1 MQHLILRLSVAFL
14 LLVALVI
21 PSSADAARNY
31 DKALKDAASVIRSI
45 GSKVPAENRD
55 SATCVSV
62 LTIAKGGF
70 LFGGTG
76 GHGFLTCKRRG
87 GAWTAPVVLK
97 VGGGSVGFQIGGAK
111 VELVMVFSNVGDVEQ
126 VARTVP
132 VFSGKVSATAG
143 DKGTGISG
151 GMDVEGGGEVVTVS
165 RSEGLYVGA
174 VGEAMVIDPN
184 VSETTKLLGASYT
197 LRDILIDGR
206 VSVPAK
212 AKDFVE
218 AVRSWHD
225 G

>member
-1 MQHLILRLSVAFL
+1 MQHLFLRVSALFL
-14 LLVALVI
+14 IMMGLAI

-31 DKALKDAASVIRSI
+31 DKALKNAASVIRAI
-45 GSKVPAENRD
+45 GSQVPMDARD
-55 SATCVSV
+55 EAICVSV

-70 LFGGTG
+70 LIGGTG
-76 GHGFLTCKRRG
+76 GHGFLTCKHLG

-111 VELVMVFSNVGDVEQ
+111 VELIMVFSNVVDVEQ

-132 VFSGKVSATAG
+132 LFSGKVSATAG
-143 DKGTGISG
+143 DKGAGISG
-151 GMDVEGGGEVVTVS
+151 GMDVEGGGQVVTVS

-174 VGEAMVIDPN
+174 VGEAMVIDPD
-184 VSETTKLLGASYT
+184 VPETAKLLGATHT
-197 LRDILIDGR
+197 LRDILVGGR

-218 AVRSWHD
+218 AVRHWQD